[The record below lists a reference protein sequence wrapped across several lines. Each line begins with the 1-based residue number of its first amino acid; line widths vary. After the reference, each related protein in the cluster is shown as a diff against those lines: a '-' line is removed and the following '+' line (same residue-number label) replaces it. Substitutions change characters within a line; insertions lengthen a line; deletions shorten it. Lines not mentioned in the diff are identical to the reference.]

1 MKKPSAQEILN
12 QYRIEK
18 QAAYKARQSKMAH
31 WLQNEELYNG
41 VIQKTLLTK
50 SNLHVPKVFEG
61 VQDMASR
68 LGELPSIEYDTK
80 PEGDENAADIMKHLF
95 LYDGRKSDLEHLWEL
110 SKIEAGLYGRPIF
123 KIIPSSD
130 GVAFQLVDTMSFL
143 ISPLS
148 PTIGSALYCGQQ
160 FIYKTAAQL
169 MEEAEEFGYDKKEVM
184 KARKAVAE
192 TISSENPE
200 VSQRNLRLAY
210 LGFDNVNLAGA
221 KVIELTEWYTHL
233 VNEKG
238 LPEKYLLTVAND
250 QFLLRA
256 VPLTEVG
263 LEDKFPFISRA
274 LFPRLVSFW
283 VPAVADIYRD
293 PNLAMDVIMNQNI
306 DNNTYRNFGMLFVDS
321 TSGLKQSAVVP
332 RPLGV
337 TPINV
342 GAKSVKDAVL
352 PYNPPDI
359 SQSTALSTQIETLA
373 DNASGL
379 GFVLPMGRS
388 KMSAS
393 QLNLEMS
400 LIEQRLST
408 SKQNL
413 VSMAKDMGQIYADLI
428 KKNLTTPRKVKVF
441 GMKDVTISGV
451 TKANFKNVEFIAK
464 ATAKENVQQNKA
476 LRQKSIQA
484 LYAMF
489 KDDQNVPNQ
498 PYLRELVAEEFG
510 LTPTQIDKLMTQNEK
525 PQAAQPVPPAPVAPG
540 MPGAVPKQPEI
551 PAMPNNPQMSAVQ
564 EAAQIGARP

>member
-12 QYRIEK
+12 QFRIEK
-18 QAAYKARQSKMAH
+18 QAASKTRQSKMSH
-31 WLQNEELYNG
+31 WLQNEELHNG
-41 VIQKTLLTK
+41 VIQRTLLTK

-68 LGELPSIEYDTK
+68 LGELPTIEYDTK
-80 PEGDENAADIMKHLF
+80 PEGDENAADLMKHLF

-110 SKIEAGLYGRPIF
+110 SKIEAGLYGRPIYKLF
-123 KIIPSSD
+123 PSPN
-130 GVAFQLVDTMSFL
+130 GVAFQLIDTMSFL

-148 PTIGSALYCGQQ
+148 PTIDSALYCGQQ

-169 MEEAEEFGYDKKEVM
+169 MEEAEEYGYDKKEVM

-256 VPLTEVG
+256 IPITEAG
-263 LEDKFPFISRA
+263 FEDKFPFISRA

-283 VPAVADIYRD
+283 VPSVADIYRD

-321 TSGLKQSAVVP
+321 ASGLKQSAVVP

-337 TPINV
+337 VPINV

-359 SQSTALSTQIETLA
+359 SQSTALSSQIETLS
-373 DNASGL
+373 DNAAGL
-379 GFVLPMGRS
+379 GFVLPMGRA
-388 KMSAS
+388 KMSVS

-408 SKQNL
+408 SKMNL
-413 VSMAKDMGQIYADLI
+413 IAMAKDMGQMYADLI
-428 KKNLTTPRKVKVF
+428 KKNLTTPRAVKTF
-441 GMKDVTISGV
+441 GMKDLTISGV
-451 TKANFKNVEFIAK
+451 TKANFKGVDFIAK

-476 LRQKSIQA
+476 LWQKSIQA
-484 LYAMF
+484 LFAMF
-489 KDDQNVPNQ
+489 KDDQNIPNQ
-498 PYLRELVAEEFG
+498 RYLRELTAEEFG
-510 LTPTQIDKLMTQNEK
+510 LTPTQIDKLMTRNE
-525 PQAAQPVPPAPVAPG
+525 QPAPSSVPAPAG
-540 MPGAVPKQPEI
+540 TPAPAVPGGKPAQI
-551 PAMPNNPQMSAVQ
+551 PTMPNNPQMGQVQ
-564 EAAQIGARP
+564 EAAQIAARP

>member
-41 VIQKTLLTK
+41 VIRRTLLTK

-68 LGELPSIEYDTK
+68 LGELPTIEYDTK
-80 PEGDENAADIMKHLF
+80 PEGDENAADLMKHLL
-95 LYDGRKSDLEHLWEL
+95 LYDGRRSDLENLWEL
-110 SKIEAGLYGRPIF
+110 SKIEAGLYGRSIF
-123 KIIPSSD
+123 KMIPSSQ
-130 GVAFQLVDTMSFL
+130 GIAFQLVDTMSFL

-148 PTIGSALYCGQQ
+148 PTIDSALYCGQQ

-169 MEEAEEFGYDKKEVM
+169 MEESEEYGYDKKEVM

-256 VPLTEVG
+256 IPITEAG
-263 LEDKFPFISRA
+263 FEDKFPFISRG

-283 VPAVADIYRD
+283 IPSVADIYRD

-321 TSGLKQSAVVP
+321 ASGLKQSAVVP

-337 TPINV
+337 VPINV

-359 SQSTALSTQIETLA
+359 SQSTALSTQIETLS
-373 DNASGL
+373 DNAAGL
-379 GFVLPMGRS
+379 GFVLPMGRA
-388 KMSAS
+388 KMSVA

-413 VSMAKDMGQIYADLI
+413 ISMAKDMGQMYADLI
-428 KKNLTTPRKVKVF
+428 KKNLTTPRSVKTF
-441 GMKDVTISGV
+441 GMKDLTISGV
-451 TKANFKNVEFIAK
+451 TKANFKGVNFIAK

-476 LRQKSIQA
+476 LRQKSVQA
-484 LYAMF
+484 LFAMF

-498 PYLRELVAEEFG
+498 RYLRELTAEEFG
-510 LTPTQIDKLMTQNEK
+510 LTPTQIDKLMTRNE
-525 PQAAQPVPPAPVAPG
+525 PAQTPPAPANPAPL
-540 MPGAVPKQPEI
+540 PIPAKPPEI
-551 PAMPNNPQMSAVQ
+551 PTMPNNPQMSQ
-564 EAAQIGARP
+564 IQQTAQMGAKV